1 MFMTKFQSQTDKAQ
15 IYVVTPVMIAWFEEH
30 LGVVR
35 VRLLSRKD
43 IDTNDENEDKDT
55 ALMYSCD
62 GGNIEIVRCLLD
74 HENIDVE
81 RGGAMDSPCF
91 RKCTKTV
98 IKKSV
103 LKETVIEDFV
113 IARNLQCSDM

>member
-1 MFMTKFQSQTDKAQ
+1 
-15 IYVVTPVMIAWFEEH
+15 MIACIEEH
-30 LGVVR
+30 LGLVR

-55 ALMYSCD
+55 ALMYSCN

-81 RGGAMDSPCF
+81 RGEAMVSPCF
-91 RKCTKTV
+91 WKCTKTV

-103 LKETVIEDFV
+103 LKETVLEDFV
-113 IARNLQCSDM
+113 IVRNLQWQCSFKVGCQRRDRSLV

>member
-1 MFMTKFQSQTDKAQ
+1 M
-15 IYVVTPVMIAWFEEH
+15 
-30 LGVVR
+30 VR

-74 HENIDVE
+74 HENIALMSRE
-81 RGGAMDSPCF
+81 EEPWTALAFGSA
-91 RKCTKTV
+91 RK
-98 IKKSV
+98 
-103 LKETVIEDFV
+103 L
-113 IARNLQCSDM
+113 